1 MKISQISQ
9 PITAKTLNESLTKKF
24 GERINLEA
32 FTLEKL
38 QDTSNKLRTKLSD
51 IETNESFDS
60 VHTDEYQ
67 KNKLFLDII
76 NAEIKERSEA
86 GENIATAEAETV
98 KEGAEEEATLVMAA
112 KDMVDR
118 VTGWMEDTAEMQT
131 EAMLE
136 IGDKIRDEMGVD
148 KSEEFINAVKPAL
161 ESLFTSLES
170 TRDSLTSGVAILTGE
185 GAPQTMGDEVPA
197 EEPEMEPTVDAEAGA
212 DVEAGAEAEAPEGD
226 EFATADASAGGEEP
240 ADRAKRESVEMSRR
254 LGLLLADS
262 KKKA

>member
-38 QDTSNKLRTKLSD
+38 QDTSNKLRTKISD
-51 IETNESFDS
+51 IETNESFDA

-86 GENIATAEAETV
+86 VQNIAEPEAV
-98 KEGAEEEATLVMAA
+98 KEGAEEQSALVMAA

-131 EAMLE
+131 ESMLE
-136 IGDKIRDEMGVD
+136 
-148 KSEEFINAVKPAL
+148 L
-161 ESLFTSLES
+161 SL
-170 TRDSLTSGVAILTGE
+170 IHI
-185 GAPQTMGDEVPA
+185 
-197 EEPEMEPTVDAEAGA
+197 
-212 DVEAGAEAEAPEGD
+212 
-226 EFATADASAGGEEP
+226 
-240 ADRAKRESVEMSRR
+240 
-254 LGLLLADS
+254 
-262 KKKA
+262 

>member
-38 QDTSNKLRTKLSD
+38 QDTSNKLRTKISD
-51 IETNESFDS
+51 IETNESFDA

-86 GENIATAEAETV
+86 GENIAEPEAV

-136 IGDKIRDEMGVD
+136 IGDKIRDEMG
-148 KSEEFINAVKPAL
+148 SEQSEQFIGSVNPAL
-161 ESLFTSLES
+161 ETLFTTLEQ
-170 TRDSLTSGVAILTGE
+170 TRDALTGGVAIVTGE
-185 GAPQTMGDEVPA
+185 GAPAQMGDEAPA

-212 DVEAGAEAEAPEGD
+212 EAEAGTED
-226 EFATADASAGGEEP
+226 EFATSEPAVGGEEE
-240 ADRAKRESVEMSRR
+240 AGRGKRESVERSRR
-254 LGLLLADS
+254 LGNILADS
-262 KKKA
+262 KKKS

>member
-38 QDTSNKLRTKLSD
+38 QDTSNKLRTKISD
-51 IETNESFDS
+51 IETNESFDA

-86 GENIATAEAETV
+86 GENIAEPEAV

-136 IGDKIRDEMGVD
+136 IGDKIRDEMG
-148 KSEEFINAVKPAL
+148 SEQSEQFIGSVKPAL
-161 ESLFTSLES
+161 ETLFTTLEQ
-170 TRDSLTSGVAILTGE
+170 TRDALTGGVAIVTGE
-185 GAPQTMGDEVPA
+185 GAPAQMGDEAPA
-197 EEPEMEPTVDAEAGA
+197 EAPEMEPTVDAEAGA
-212 DVEAGAEAEAPEGD
+212 EAEAGTED
-226 EFATADASAGGEEP
+226 EFATSEPAVGGEEE
-240 ADRAKRESVEMSRR
+240 AGRGKRESVERSRR
-254 LGLLLADS
+254 LGNILADS
-262 KKKA
+262 KKKS

>member
-118 VTGWMEDTAEMQT
+118 VTGWMEDTASMQT
-131 EAMLE
+131 ETILE
-136 IGDKIRDEMGVD
+136 LGDAIRDEEGAV
-148 KSEEFINAVKPAL
+148 KSESFINAVKPAL
-161 ESLFTSLES
+161 ESLYTSLEA
-170 TRDSLTSGVAILTGE
+170 TREALTGGVAVLTGE
-185 GAPQTMGDEVPA
+185 GAPTDTMGADA
-197 EEPEMEPTVDAEAGA
+197 EEPAMEPTDDA
-212 DVEAGAEAEAPEGD
+212 DTDMPD
-226 EFATADASAGGEEP
+226 QSDDFAASEPASGGEEP
-240 ADRAKRESVEMSRR
+240 ADREKREHIIRLSRR
-254 LGLLLADS
+254 LAETLS